1 MSRINIDF
9 VQDLL
14 SALRLNDRAPSA
26 RGAGAP
32 ARRLEQACGKL
43 SRPSGEAARI
53 AAAAEALAAYGEL
66 TAPEKA
72 DFFRRLLVEEGADA
86 AALRAAYAR
95 WEAALLARDAAA
107 PATAPVIATA
117 RPPAWGLPDSGMD
130 TRLEMTTRRVIRP
143 PPSYD

>member
-53 AAAAEALAAYGEL
+53 AAAAEALAGRIPASL
-66 TAPEKA
+66 
-72 DFFRRLLVEEGADA
+72 RRS
-86 AALRAAYAR
+86 
-95 WEAALLARDAAA
+95 
-107 PATAPVIATA
+107 PVNDIANSK
-117 RPPAWGLPDSGMD
+117 P
-130 TRLEMTTRRVIRP
+130 RRV
-143 PPSYD
+143 